1 MCIYYAYILYY
12 CMIVYLI
19 TMRCV
24 KVLLDFGLRDLVRC
38 ARDPS
43 VPFNWTMNKKVIFT
57 KLDLICVKESPYVF
71 FPKGLHLD
79 RYPNFWFQKTS
90 CTIWYYMYLFLM
102 ALPIWHT
109 YKRRFTT
116 RPLSSVP
123 HNLPSRVFTDKLM
136 SWFALPGAAF
146 HCRCRLRRGNAG
158 WPGKTF
164 QVTDHAHSR
173 IVLVLL
179 RQPKKV

>member
-1 MCIYYAYILYY
+1 MCIYYAYILSY

-38 ARDPS
+38 ARDPN
-43 VPFNWTMNKKVIFT
+43 VPFNLTLNNEQKVMLK
-57 KLDLICVKESPYVF
+57 KLDIICVKESPYF
-71 FPKGLHLD
+71 FQMGLHLD
-79 RYPNFWFQKTS
+79 RYPNFTWFPS
-90 CTIWYYMYLFLM
+90 NIMYYMYLLLM
-102 ALPIWHT
+102 VLPIWHT

-136 SWFALPGAAF
+136 SWVALRALRLIVAA
-146 HCRCRLRRGNAG
+146 
-158 WPGKTF
+158 
-164 QVTDHAHSR
+164 V
-173 IVLVLL
+173 
-179 RQPKKV
+179 